1 MAFDDFKRKH
11 VDETGS
17 YTGHGR
23 PDDKKG
29 VDENEQQKTMDGGAE
44 RTAFGQLGS
53 LQNQNGKT
61 PWTGAGTGAGDGFGA
76 AARQMPAEDPAIGN
90 GGMAADK
97 GIGSAGGGIGEQI
110 DPVVREKKIGAEQL
124 RKARME
130 LMRYKAGK
138 ASLDQRIIAS
148 EQWWKMRH
156 WEWMHEQGN
165 HRDTHYTSAWLFN
178 CIINRHADAI
188 SSYPAPNIL
197 PREPQD
203 KETARILSEIL
214 PCIMEANDFEEVYS
228 EVMWQKLKQGTG
240 CYGIFWDKSKLGGLG
255 DISIRRVELLN
266 LFWEPGIRNIQ
277 ESRNLFHVELVDD
290 DLLKQQYPE
299 LADVLTTGNHDTTV
313 NRYLYDDNVDTTG
326 KSAVIDWYYHTWQG
340 MKKTLQYCKFVGDT
354 VIYAS
359 EDDHEQPMEDVQQQI
374 GTNMMTG
381 EPAMQT
387 QRVPMGNPIAEEGWY
402 AHGEYPF
409 VFDVLFP
416 IEGSPAGFGYVDVC
430 KSSQEQIDRL
440 NKAIIDNAIINS
452 TPRYFVREDGGIN
465 EAEFA
470 DITRPFV
477 HVNSNLGEDT
487 IRAIQGNDIS
497 GNYITILNNKIT
509 ELKETSNNTDSSNG
523 ITSGVTAAS
532 GIAAQQEAAGKVSRA
547 STMSAYRAYTRVV
560 NQCVE
565 LIRQFYDVPRQFRVA
580 GESGNDQFVGFDN
593 SGMQPQAQGIDFGQ
607 DMGFRKPVFDIKV
620 SAQSKT
626 VYTKNSQNELAMALN
641 NMGVFNPQMVDQ
653 SLLLLDAM
661 DFEGKDRMMRK
672 IAESGTMQQMFA
684 QVSQI
689 ALELANRYD
698 PAVAQQLAQIIMQ
711 RQGVPM
717 PAMNA
722 APGAMPQGDTPTTD
736 IKVGGG
742 NADETKGVK
751 DARQRAATAGSVAQ

>member
-1 MAFDDFKRKH
+1 MAFDDNKRRR
-11 VDETGS
+11 VDEPASFTK
-17 YTGHGR
+17 HGR
-23 PDDKKG
+23 PDEENGGIRNEEGIRGSEYPQGSKFG
-29 VDENEQQKTMDGGAE
+29 GIQAENGLTQGIRPRQAVDPMDGSMQRSMLEKDIEA
-44 RTAFGQLGS
+44 
-53 LQNQNGKT
+53 
-61 PWTGAGTGAGDGFGA
+61 
-76 AARQMPAEDPAIGN
+76 
-90 GGMAADK
+90 
-97 GIGSAGGGIGEQI
+97 SAGGMDQTEAERSE
-110 DPVVREKKIGAEQL
+110 PVRKKIGPEQL
-124 RKARME
+124 KMARE
-130 LMRYKAGK
+130 TLMRYKAGK
-138 ASLDQRIIAS
+138 SRLDRKIIES

-156 WEWMHEQGN
+156 WEWMTEQGN
-165 HRDTHYTSAWLFN
+165 RMDSHYTSAWLFN

-188 SSYPAPNIL
+188 SSYPQPNIL

-203 KETARILSEIL
+203 KETARILSEIV

-266 LFWEPGIRNIQ
+266 LFWEPGIKDIQ
-277 ESRNLFHVELVDD
+277 ESRNLFHVEMVDD
-290 DLLKQQYPE
+290 DLLAMQYPE
-299 LADVLTTGNHDTTV
+299 LKDSALSDHGTTV
-313 NRYLYDDNVDTTG
+313 NKYLYDDNVDTTG
-326 KSAVIDWYYHTWQG
+326 KSAVIDWYYHTYEG
-340 MKKTLQYCKFVGDT
+340 TKKTLQYCKFVGDT

-359 EDDHEQPMEDVQQQI
+359 EDDHEQPMEEMQQQI

-381 EPAMQT
+381 EPEMMT
-387 QRVPMGNPIAEEGWY
+387 QRIPMGNPIAEEGWY

-409 VFDVLFP
+409 VFDALFP

-440 NKAIIDNAIINS
+440 NKAIIDNAIVNA

-465 EAEFA
+465 EAEFS
-470 DITRPFV
+470 DFTKPFV
-477 HVNSNLGEDT
+477 HVNSNLGDDT
-487 IRAIQGNDIS
+487 IRAIEGNSIS

-523 ITSGVTAAS
+523 ITTGVTAAS

-547 STMSAYRAYTRVV
+547 STMSAYRAYARVV
-560 NQCVE
+560 RQVVE
-565 LIRQFYDVPRQFRVA
+565 LIRQFYDVPRQFRIA
-580 GESGNDQFVGFDN
+580 GESGNDQYVGFDN

-626 VYTKNSQNELAMALN
+626 VYTQNSQNEIVLSLA

-653 SLLLLDAM
+653 SLMMLDAM
-661 DFEGKDRMMRK
+661 DFEGKDAIMRK
-672 IAESGTMQQMFA
+672 VAEAGTMQQMFA
-684 QVSQI
+684 QISQI

-698 PAVAQQLAQIIMQ
+698 PAIAQQIAQIIMQ
-711 RQGVPM
+711 RQGMPM

-722 APGAMPQGDTPTTD
+722 APAGVDAENATTAID
-736 IKVGGG
+736 VGGG
-742 NADETKGVK
+742 NAEEVSQVK
-751 DARQRAATAGSVAQ
+751 KARERAANSGNVAQ

>member
-1 MAFDDFKRKH
+1 MAFDDNKRKR

-17 YTGHGR
+17 YSRFGR
-23 PDDKKG
+23 PDEHKEVSRD
-29 VDENEQQKTMDGGAE
+29 EQQETAMGGTQYPPIGKFAGVQGSNMEAQRPGQSAAADQGIGNAAWQMPEEDPGTGNDGMAGGAAGE
-44 RTAFGQLGS
+44 SIAVTEEPTAV
-53 LQNQNGKT
+53 K
-61 PWTGAGTGAGDGFGA
+61 P
-76 AARQMPAEDPAIGN
+76 
-90 GGMAADK
+90 
-97 GIGSAGGGIGEQI
+97 
-110 DPVVREKKIGAEQL
+110 KKIGPEQL
-124 RKARME
+124 RKARMD

-165 HRDTHYTSAWLFN
+165 HRETHYTSAWLFN

-299 LADVLTTGNHDTTV
+299 LADVLTTGSHDTTV
-313 NRYLYDDNVDTTG
+313 NKYLYDDNVDTTG
-326 KSAVIDWYYHTWQG
+326 KSAVIDWYYHTWEG

-359 EDDHEQPMEDVQQQI
+359 EDDHEQPMEEVQQQI

-381 EPAMQT
+381 APTMQAR
-387 QRVPMGNPIAEEGWY
+387 RVPMGNPIAEEGWY

-440 NKAIIDNAIINS
+440 NMAIIDNAIINS

-465 EAEFA
+465 EQEFA

-477 HVNSNLGEDT
+477 HVNGNLGDDT
-487 IRAIQGNDIS
+487 IRAIEGNVIS
-497 GNYITILNNKIT
+497 GNFITILNNKIT

-580 GESGNDQFVGFDN
+580 GESGNDQFIGFDN
-593 SGMQPQAQGIDFGQ
+593 SGMKPQAQGIDFGQ

-661 DFEGKDRMMRK
+661 DFDGKDRMMRK

-684 QVSQI
+684 QISQI

-698 PAVAQQLAQIIMQ
+698 PALAQQIAQIIMQ
-711 RQGVPM
+711 RQGAPM
-717 PAMNA
+717 PAMGMGG
-722 APGAMPQGDTPTTD
+722 PEGSVTMGTPVTD
-736 IKVGGG
+736 INVGGG
-742 NADETKGVK
+742 NAEETSQVK
-751 DARQRAATAGSVAQ
+751 KARERAATSGSVAQ